1 LENRTKKV
9 KSILE
14 EWIEMIEKDVKKAIK
29 EVKYFIEN
37 PKNVKK

>member
-1 LENRTKKV
+1 
-9 KSILE
+9 
-14 EWIEMIEKDVKKAIK
+14 MIEKDVKKAIK